1 MKTYS
6 KPTFVV
12 KGKLAGVTGD
22 PVPPPVLG
30 SVPALG

>member
-6 KPTFVV
+6 KPTFVA

-22 PVPPPVLG
+22 PVPPPELG
-30 SVPALG
+30 STPLLG